1 MSLGINP
8 RLTQR
13 LEAWRA
19 YQSNGGQYDLQRWVQ
34 STQGAPWGTGFKSGY
49 GDWINS
55 VESVHGNSM
64 LSKRSTTLYQLFT
77 DDGQFLK
84 WGISQDM
91 NTHYS
96 GSFMADKQI
105 FRYANGSRVD
115 MLKLERQ
122 MVETQPGPLN
132 REPWKGVRKQ

>member
-1 MSLGINP
+1 MQD
-8 RLTQR
+8 LTPEISQR

-34 STQGAPWGTGFKSGY
+34 STQGASWGTGFKTGY
-49 GDWINS
+49 GNWINS
-55 VESVHGNSM
+55 IESVHGNSM
-64 LSKRSTTLYQLFT
+64 LSTRPATLYQLFT

-91 NTHYS
+91 NTRYT

-105 FRYANGSRVD
+105 FRYASGARAD
-115 MLKLERQ
+115 MLRLERQ
-122 MVETQPGPLN
+122 MVETQPGSFN
-132 REPWKGVRKQ
+132 FEPWAGRRNK